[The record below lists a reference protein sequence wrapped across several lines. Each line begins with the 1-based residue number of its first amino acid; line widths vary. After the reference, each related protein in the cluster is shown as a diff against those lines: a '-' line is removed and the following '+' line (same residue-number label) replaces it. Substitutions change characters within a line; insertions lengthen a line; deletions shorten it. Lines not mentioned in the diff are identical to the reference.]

1 MTALGGECVYAS
13 EIDAQAASI
22 YEANWGLKPAGDI
35 TLDANDTTMLV
46 PEHDVLLAGFPC
58 QPFSKSGKQR
68 GMEEARGTLFWNIAK
83 IVEARRPRIVLLENV
98 RNLVGPRHR
107 HEWDVIIETL
117 RSLSYRVSETPLIVS
132 PHRIAPDLGG
142 RPQVRE
148 RVFIAAT
155 YDPSFS
161 NSSSTNVLVPDMEP
175 VTRDWISSAWDLAKD
190 LPLDNAVVSETSTT
204 LSPQETLWIDAWN
217 DFVVRF
223 RTKNPEARLPGFP
236 IWVDSWATEDALEIP
251 EGTPVWKAN
260 FLKKNSAF
268 YVENKKLLDAWLSDW
283 NHLDGFPASR
293 RKLEWQA
300 QDSTDLWS
308 TVMHFR
314 PSGIRAK
321 KPTYLPA
328 LVAITQTSVVGPM
341 RRKINTREAARLQ
354 GFPDWFSFAG
364 QPASATYKQLGNAV
378 NVGAV
383 YAVMRALVTRD
394 RDLLED
400 IPSLRDA
407 VLSADRAPMLGA
419 PHVPVQAA
427 GRTTNAA

>member
-13 EIDAQAASI
+13 EIDPQAASI

-98 RNLVGPRHR
+98 RNLVGPRHK

-117 RSLSYRVSETPLIVS
+117 RSLDYRVSQTPLIVS
-132 PHRIAPDLGG
+132 PHRISPKLGG

-155 YDPSFS
+155 YDPHLS
-161 NSSSTNVLVPDMEP
+161 NSPRGEVEVPDMGP
-175 VTRDWISSAWDLAKD
+175 VTRGWASSEWDLAKD
-190 LPLDNAVVSETSTT
+190 LPLETAVMSETGTA
-204 LSPQETLWIDAWN
+204 LSRQETSWIDAWN
-217 DFVVRF
+217 DFVVRL
-223 RTKNPEARLPGFP
+223 RKEKPEFRLPGFP
-236 IWVDSWATEDALEIP
+236 IWVDSWVAEEDLEIL
-251 EGTPVWKAN
+251 EETPAWKAN

-268 YVENKKLLDAWLSDW
+268 YVENKLILDAWLQDW
-283 NHLDGFPASR
+283 NNLDGFPASR

-300 QDSTDLWS
+300 QDSKDLWS

-364 QPASATYKQLGNAV
+364 QPNSATYKQLGNAV

-400 IPSLRDA
+400 MPGLRDA
-407 VLSADRAPMLGA
+407 VLSAERAPKLGL
-419 PHVPVQAA
+419 PQVHPKGSGRSSDAA
-427 GRTTNAA
+427 